1 MKMKT
6 GKALM
11 GKRWLAWLMT
21 LLLVV
26 SMGVPA
32 FAEEE
37 TDTPPGGDAPAADE
51 PAAPEVTEDACAQ
64 ILASMSTEEK
74 ISQMIMPAFRY
85 WTGEDGS
92 LTNLTEMRPEVA
104 QILQKRGFS
113 GVILFAQ
120 NAGNT
125 EKAMR
130 LVDEMQK
137 ANASAEG
144 RTQLLIAID
153 QEGGIVT
160 RLGQG
165 TQTPGNMALGAVGDT
180 KNTEEVGKIIGS
192 ELKAMGINY
201 DAAPVVDVNNNPS
214 NPVIGVRSFSDDP
227 KTVAEHGVSFMKGL
241 QSEGI
246 ISTLKHFPGHG
257 DTGTDSH
264 TGLPSV
270 NKSYEQL
277 KQTELVPFQACID
290 EGAEAIMTAHIQYP
304 QIETDTY
311 KSKKTGED
319 IALPATLSDTI
330 ITDILRGDM
339 GFDGVVITDAMEMAA
354 INDHFG
360 RLDAARLAINA
371 GVDIILMPTETKDA
385 ASIQSLDQYV
395 TDVARMAD
403 SGQISMEKVDAAVL
417 RILKLKEKKG
427 LLEDYDGSQIESR
440 IAAAKE
446 IVGSKAHHDAEWE
459 IAKKAIT
466 LVKNKG
472 DVLPLT
478 KDNQKIQVLIPTAG
492 MKTGL
497 EYGASLAQS
506 EGRVAKGVTVSV
518 AVPDGNTGMEIAQN
532 AKALSKDADHIVI
545 VSNAGSAAAIDPAKT
560 AWSAA
565 VDQVIAYAHSN
576 GKKVTLMSVRLPYD
590 AARYQAA
597 DAILMAWSYKPMN
610 EDPRQPQSTG
620 AEYGPNMPAAM
631 YMMLTGEAPR
641 GKLPVNVPA
650 VDGTYQY
657 TSQTLYVRGYGLTW
671 TDPEEVCPRN
681 SLCPISGFTDADPN
695 EWYHDGVHWALKEKV
710 MNGTGET
717 AFEPAGTATRAMIVT
732 MLWRMEGE
740 PKAAGAAGFD
750 DVEAGSWY
758 ETAVGWASANK
769 IVTGYD
775 EKTFAPNDPVTRE
788 QLAAILF
795 RYSKETPEGAAMGLA
810 GYDDADQIS
819 DWAKEALL
827 WAVSKG
833 IINGTSDTTLEPR
846 GNAVR
851 AQVATMLMRY
861 KKVY

>member
-1 MKMKT
+1 MRDRKVLI
-6 GKALM
+6 GK
-11 GKRWLAWLMT
+11 KWLAWLLT
-21 LLLVV
+21 LVMVV
-26 SMGVPA
+26 SMGMPA
-32 FAEEE
+32 FAEEG
-37 TDTPPGGDAPAADE
+37 TDTVPGGDVPAADE
-51 PAAPEVTEDACAQ
+51 PAAPDDSEDACAK
-64 ILASMSTEEK
+64 ILASMSTEDK
-74 ISQMIMPAFRY
+74 ISMMIMPAFRY

-120 NAGNT
+120 NTGNT

-137 ANASAEG
+137 ANATAAG

-165 TQTPGNMALGAVGDT
+165 TQTPGNMALGAVGDI
-180 KNTEEVGKIIGS
+180 KATEEVGKIIGS

-227 KTVAEHGVSFMKGL
+227 KTVAEHAVSFMKGL
-241 QSEGI
+241 QSEGV
-246 ISTLKHFPGHG
+246 ISNLKHFPGHG

-311 KSKKTGED
+311 ISKKTGEA
-319 IALPATLSDTI
+319 IALPATLSDAV
-330 ITDILRGDM
+330 ITDILRKDM

-360 RLDAARLAINA
+360 KLDAARLAINA

-395 TDVARMAD
+395 TDVAKMAD
-403 SGQISMEKVDAAVL
+403 GGQISMEKVDAAVL

-427 LLEDYDGSQIESR
+427 LLEAYDGSQIESR

-459 IAKKAIT
+459 IAKRAIT

-506 EGRVAKGVTVSV
+506 EGRVAKGVSVSV
-518 AVPDGNTGMEIAQN
+518 AVPDGSTGKEIAQS
-532 AKALSKDADHIVI
+532 AKTLSKDADHIVI
-545 VSNAGSAAAIDPAKT
+545 VSNVGNAAAIDPAKT

-576 GKKVTLMSVRLPYD
+576 GKTVTLMSVRLPYD

-597 DAILMAWSYKPMN
+597 DAILMAWSFKPMN
-610 EDPRQPQSTG
+610 EDPRQPQSSG
-620 AEYGPNMPAAM
+620 SEYGPNMPAAM
-631 YMMLTGEAPR
+631 YMMLTGEAPE

-650 VDGTYQY
+650 VDGVYHY
-657 TSQTLYVRGYGLTW
+657 TAQTLYPRGYGLTW
-671 TDPEEVCPRN
+671 TDPQEVCPRN
-681 SLCPISGFTDADPN
+681 SLCPISKYTDSDPN
-695 EWYHDGVHWALKEKV
+695 AWYHDGVHWALEEKI

-717 AFEPAGTATRAMIVT
+717 TFEPAGTATRAMIVT

-740 PKAAGAAGFD
+740 PDAAASGFA

-758 ETAVGWASANK
+758 EQAVNWAAEKK
-769 IVTGYD
+769 IVSGYD
-775 EKTFAPNDPVTRE
+775 EKTFGPNDMITRE
-788 QLAAILF
+788 QLATMLF
-795 RYSKETPEGAAMGLA
+795 RYSGAESEGAAMGLA
-810 GYDDADQIS
+810 GYDDAGQIS

-827 WAVSKG
+827 WAVTKG
-833 IINGTSDTTLEPR
+833 IINGTSDTTLEPK
-846 GNAVR
+846 GNALR
-851 AQVATMLMRY
+851 AQVATMLMRSS
-861 KKVY
+861 K